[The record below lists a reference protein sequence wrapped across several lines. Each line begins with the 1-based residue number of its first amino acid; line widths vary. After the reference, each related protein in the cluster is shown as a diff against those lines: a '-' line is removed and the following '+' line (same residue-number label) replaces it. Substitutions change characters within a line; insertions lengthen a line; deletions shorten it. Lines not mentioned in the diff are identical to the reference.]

1 MIVTRKSVLT
11 GIVRTR
17 DIPTIKPDDLKLYES
32 GVVSL
37 SDAMPYLNSSDRE
50 FILCG
55 ITQKEWKQAFAAELS
70 NIVNDKFGASA

>member
-11 GIVRTR
+11 GKIRSR
-17 DIPTIKPDDLKLYES
+17 EIPSIKPEDMKLYET

-55 ITQKEWKQAFAAELS
+55 ITNKEWKEAFSQQLQE
-70 NIVNDKFGASA
+70 IVNDKIWS

>member
-11 GIVRTR
+11 GKIRTR
-17 DIPTIKPDDLKLYES
+17 EIPAIRPEDMKLYET

-55 ITQKEWKQAFAAELS
+55 ITNKEWKEAFSAQLQE
-70 NIVNDKFGASA
+70 IVNDKFGVKA